1 MYTMYTICDNYLPAL
16 AQTLPWFGLIWAL
29 LYALL
34 ADWFYHKWHLMF
46 HRWQHWNAL
55 GISSHIL
62 VVIWVQEVTRGQ
74 KYTYFFITLTSS
86 HSVVFWNAAFL
97 GCSCLFNSSD
107 NPVVIALHSCLDK
120 SSLIEKID
128 GLFQWTWIFIGPKR
142 NQLEFEDENKHLKFF
157 LSSGLFKGKEIE

>member
-1 MYTMYTICDNYLPAL
+1 MYTRYNICDIYLPTL
-16 AQTLPWFGLIWAL
+16 AQTLPWFDLIWAL

-55 GISSHIL
+55 GIISHIL

-74 KYTYFFITLTSS
+74 KCTYFFITLTSS

-97 GCSCLFNSSD
+97 CCSYLFSSLD
-107 NPVVIALHSCLDK
+107 KPLVIALHSYLDK

-142 NQLEFEDENKHLKFF
+142 NQLESEDENKHLKFF
-157 LSSGLFKGKEIE
+157 LSSGLFKEKEIE